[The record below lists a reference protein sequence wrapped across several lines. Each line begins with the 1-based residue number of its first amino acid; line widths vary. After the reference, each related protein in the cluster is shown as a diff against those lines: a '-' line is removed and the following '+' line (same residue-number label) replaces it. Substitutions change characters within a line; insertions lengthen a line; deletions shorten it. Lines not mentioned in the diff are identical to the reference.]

1 MLLLYLNSNPKKMK
15 KTDIVYVKGTLLPK
29 ADEIRQANAT
39 RFEGGLKGHTPVIV
53 QYMGSSIFE
62 LGFVEDSKIRVSE
75 GGNRLEAEIRLVR
88 AETGQIRSLD
98 DCVKINGG
106 DWQRYPD

>member
-1 MLLLYLNSNPKKMK
+1 MK
-15 KTDIVYVKGTLLPK
+15 KTDREFVEQNLLPK
-29 ADEIRQANAT
+29 ADEIRRENAV
-39 RFEGGLKGHTPVIV
+39 RFTDGLEGHTPVIV
-53 QYMGSSIFE
+53 QYMGSAIFE

-88 AETGQIRSLD
+88 AETKQIRSLD

-106 DWQRYPD
+106 YWQRYPD